1 VTRPLTIGID
11 ARELAGEATGVGK
24 YLDELLARWIARAD
38 ADTRQLVL
46 YTPDAIPPR
55 RGVTIRHVGSGA
67 GRGTWWEQV
76 HLRRAVSADPL
87 NVFFAPAYT
96 APFRLSIPLAVTIHD
111 ISFVAHPE
119 WFRPRE
125 GLRRRVLT
133 SRAATRASVIFT
145 DSEFSRTELIDR
157 LRADSSRIRVIPPGV
172 TNRATGAT
180 DLAHR
185 EPVVLFVGSL
195 FNRRRLPDLI
205 EAFARAARDLP
216 AARLVIVGANRT
228 WPHQDLREETRRHG
242 VESRTEFRD
251 YAPDAALAELYGRA
265 SVFAFLSEYEGF
277 GMTPLEALTAGVPP
291 IVLDTAVAREVYGDA
306 AIFVAKGDV
315 EGTAAALRS
324 LLHNPSA
331 GAGLVYK
338 GRAVLERYSWDRAAA
353 QTLAEIE
360 RVSG

>member
-1 VTRPLTIGID
+1 V
-11 ARELAGEATGVGK
+11 K
-24 YLDELLARWIARAD
+24 
-38 ADTRQLVL
+38 
-46 YTPDAIPPR
+46 
-55 RGVTIRHVGSGA
+55 IRHIGAGA

-76 HLRRAVSADPL
+76 HLRRAASSDPL
-87 NVFFAPAYT
+87 DVFFAPAYT
-96 APFRLSIPLAVTIHD
+96 APFRLSVPLAVTIHD

-133 SRAATRASVIFT
+133 RRAATRASVIFT
-145 DSEFSRTELIDR
+145 DSEFSRTELIHR
-157 LRADSSRIRVIPPGV
+157 LQADASRIRVIPPGV
-172 TNRATGAT
+172 TNRARGAT
-180 DLAHR
+180 DLTHR
-185 EPVVLFVGSL
+185 EPIVLFVGSL

-205 EAFARAARDLP
+205 DAFARATRDLP
-216 AARLVIVGANRT
+216 TARLVIVGANRT
-228 WPHQDLREETRRHG
+228 FPHQDLREDTRRHG

-306 AIFVAKGDV
+306 AVFVEKGDI

-324 LLHNPSA
+324 LLQNPSA
-331 GAGLVYK
+331 GADVVNK
-338 GRAVLERYSWDRAAA
+338 GRAVLRRYSWASAAD
-353 QTLAEIE
+353 QTLADIE
-360 RVSG
+360 RIAR